1 MNPHHPLDALVQKV
15 EAFRAL
21 HQAPGMLVMP
31 NAWDAASARVFAA
44 TGFPAIATTSGGVAQ
59 ALGYADH
66 EGAPADAMFDAAGRI
81 AAAVNVP
88 VSIDL
93 EAGYRLAPAE
103 IVRRV
108 IAAGGVGL
116 NLEDSNHQGPGRLVP
131 AEEHAER
138 LAAVVAAAR
147 AEGVPLVLNARVDVF
162 IARLG
167 EPEEQ
172 LAEGLRRAHLY
183 RAAGA
188 DCIYPIALRDE
199 DALATMVAAVGP
211 VNAMMRRGG
220 PLSVAR
226 LAEIGVRRVTY
237 ATSMFRE
244 TIEFVE
250 QMAQD
255 VFGSLPPTA
264 IRREMPDGRA

>member
-1 MNPHHPLDALVQKV
+1 MNTHGSVDALVQKV

-21 HQAPGMLVMP
+21 HRGPGMLVMP

-44 TGFPAIATTSGGVAQ
+44 AGFPAIATTSGGVAQ
-59 ALGYADH
+59 ALGYTDH

-81 AAAVNVP
+81 AAAVDVP
-88 VSIDL
+88 VTIDL

-103 IVRRV
+103 IVQRV

-116 NLEDSNHQGPGRLVP
+116 NLEDSNHHGPERLVK

-147 AEGVPLVLNARVDVF
+147 VEGVPLLLNARVDVF
-162 IARLG
+162 IARIG
-167 EPEEQ
+167 DPEEQ
-172 LAEGLRRAHLY
+172 LVEGLRRARLY

-188 DCIYPIALRDE
+188 DCIYPIALRVE
-199 DALATMVAAVGP
+199 EALAAMVGAVGP

-220 PLSVAR
+220 PLSLAR
-226 LAEIGVRRVTY
+226 LEELGVRRVTY

-244 TIEFVE
+244 TLEFVE

-255 VFGSLPPTA
+255 VFGTLPSSAPRGEA
-264 IRREMPDGRA
+264 RGGS